1 MRTTTLAGTFAGAV
15 LALSTAG
22 IAFAAPAVPTP
33 VPAAPTTVPAAPTPV
48 PTGSPSVP
56 TRPTAPSQPSSPAAV
71 FVSSASVR
79 PGTTVHVSGTCALPA
94 SGTAAMPTVV
104 SVTSPAFAGPER
116 FSKTDPDAFDGTAT
130 IAPTAD
136 PGYYPV
142 MLTCSNSTASTAVHV
157 IGSDAHPAGQPGH
170 AAAAPAPRGVPVVHH
185 ATPAVQAHDDP
196 SSEPWL
202 GVGIGVLALAVA
214 GAGAFVLARSHHRI
228 RA

>member
-1 MRTTTLAGTFAGAV
+1 MRTSTLVGMFAGAV

-33 VPAAPTTVPAAPTPV
+33 VPAAPTPV
-48 PTGSPSVP
+48 PTGAASVP
-56 TRPTAPSQPSSPAAV
+56 TGLTTPSQQGSPAAV

-104 SVTSPAFAGPER
+104 SVTSPAFVGPER

-130 IAPTAD
+130 ISRTTAP
-136 PGYYPV
+136 GHYPV
-142 MLTCSNSTASTAVHV
+142 MLTCSNSTASTVVRV
-157 IGSDAHPAGQPGH
+157 IGSEEHSAGRPGH
-170 AAAAPAPRGVPVVHH
+170 AAAAPAPGGVPVVHH
-185 ATPAVQAHDDP
+185 AGPAVQAHDDP
-196 SSEPWL
+196 SSKPWL
-202 GVGIGVLALAVA
+202 GVGIGALAVAVA
-214 GAGAFVLARSHHRI
+214 GAGTYVVTRSRQRI